1 MKKMDIFCTSQV
13 STAICLSMEQKQ
25 PTISPSPS
33 SSLLLGRALDRHNPI
48 IRDSRRIQKS
58 LPPCSISQPPV
69 SPKPIKNQ
77 IKKKNTQNPPKESYD
92 QTEILNGLTTKRTD
106 EKVSDDDTWN
116 GNTKAAVPAR
126 KSWNCTR
133 PGDFIIPPGSTRYM
147 LSDMA
152 VPSADPEP
160 GLKQFPAEI
169 SKSEA
174 LKTEEPSSSPEQ
186 VVVLRVS
193 LHCRGCEKKMRKH
206 ISRMEGVTSFDID
219 FPAKKVTVVGNVT
232 PLGVLSSIS
241 KVKNAQLWL
250 PTIPS
255 SIPQLYL
262 RGTELN
268 KGYKVAGE

>member
-1 MKKMDIFCTSQV
+1 MKKIDIFCTSQV

-25 PTISPSPS
+25 PWISPSPS

-48 IRDSRRIQKS
+48 IRDSRRIPKS
-58 LPPCSISQPPV
+58 LPPCNISQPPV
-69 SPKPIKNQ
+69 SPRPIKNQ
-77 IKKKNTQNPPKESYD
+77 VKKKNTKNPPKENDD
-92 QTEILNGLTTKRTD
+92 QTEILNGLTAKGTD
-106 EKVSDDDTWN
+106 EKVSNDHDGGN
-116 GNTKAAVPAR
+116 GNTKAAVLAR

-133 PGDFIIPPGSTRYM
+133 PGDFISPPGSTRY
-147 LSDMA
+147 LLTDEA

-193 LHCRGCEKKMRKH
+193 LHCRGCVKKMRKH
-206 ISRMEGVTSFDID
+206 ISRMEGVASFDID
-219 FPAKKVTVVGNVT
+219 FLAKKVTVVGNVT
-232 PLGVLSSIS
+232 PIGVLSSIS
-241 KVKNAQLWL
+241 KVKNAQLWS

-255 SIPQLYL
+255 PIVTQNSREGI
-262 RGTELN
+262 E
-268 KGYKVAGE
+268 